1 MNLLAQSTSPY
12 LLQHKDN
19 PVHWRPWGP
28 EALAEAQQGNKPI
41 LLSVGY
47 AACHWCHVMAHESFE
62 DPTTAGLMNALFVN
76 IKVDREERPDLDA
89 IYQTAIGMMGEQGG
103 WPLTVFLTPQ
113 GEPFWG
119 GTYFPPEAKFGRP
132 AFPEVLREVS
142 RLYQEN
148 GEQVAKNTQTLKT
161 GLSQLFESN
170 RPGQQLDPATLDAA
184 MKRVCQQVDVFHGG
198 MLGAPKF
205 PNVPAIE
212 LMWRAYQ
219 NTMLP
224 QFLHAVDM
232 TLTNMCQGGIYD
244 HLGGGF
250 SRYSVDD
257 RWLVPHFEKMIY
269 DNAQLIDVLSMVWLQ
284 TRNPTYKSRIE
295 ETVGWALREML
306 TEGGAFASSIDAD
319 SEGKE
324 GTFYVWT
331 EEEVDR
337 ALGKDSALFK
347 QVYDVRA
354 QGNWE
359 EGRNILHRLRTP
371 VPLPAVQ
378 EGKLNALRE
387 KLFIHRNS
395 RVKPGRDD
403 KVLADWNGLMI
414 YGLVQAADALNR
426 VDWQAAAVK
435 AFWFVADTMGKE
447 VPGKGFELAHSW
459 RAGKTGTHGLA
470 EDYANMS
477 RAAIALYELTGHQP
491 YLDKALQ
498 WVNTLN
504 NNFWRMDIGGYAS
517 TPADGDPLIVRLR
530 TVMDGA
536 TPASNGTMMSV
547 LTRLEVLTGDPI
559 HSERFSVLTQA
570 FAEDARRQLISA
582 STYLNGFDLILRAI
596 QIVIVGQRNDAGV
609 AAFRDVFRRMSLP
622 NKVVSI
628 IAPGEALHATHPAN
642 GKGQVNNKVT
652 VYLCAGR
659 VCSAPITDPNQ
670 LELQLK
676 TRVVGPE
683 GTPTVRA

>member
-19 PVHWRPWGP
+19 PVHWRQWGP
-28 EALAEAQQGNKPI
+28 EALAEAKEGDKPI

-62 DPTTAGLMNALFVN
+62 DPTTAALMNSLFVN
-76 IKVDREERPDLDA
+76 VKVDREERPDIDA
-89 IYQTAIGMMGEQGG
+89 IYQTALSMMGEQGG
-103 WPLTVFLTPQ
+103 WPLTLFLTPK

-132 AFPEVLREVS
+132 AFADALREVS
-142 RLYQEN
+142 RLYREN
-148 GEQVAKNTQTLKT
+148 GEQVTKNTTTLRA
-161 GLSQLFESN
+161 GLQQVFESN
-170 RPGQQLDPATLDAA
+170 RAGQQLDPATLDAA
-184 MKRVCQQVDVFHGG
+184 MKRLCQQIDVFHGG
-198 MLGAPKF
+198 LLGAPKF
-205 PNVPAIE
+205 PNTPVIE

-257 RWLVPHFEKMIY
+257 RWMVPHFEKMLY
-269 DNAQLIDVLSMVWLQ
+269 DNAQMIDVLSLVWLQ
-284 TRNPTYKSRIE
+284 TRNPTYRARIE

-306 TEGGAFASSIDAD
+306 TEVGAFASSIDAD
-319 SEGKE
+319 SEGEE
-324 GTFYVWT
+324 GKFYVWT
-331 EEEVDR
+331 EEEIDS
-337 ALGKDSALFK
+337 ALGKDAPLFK
-347 QVYDVRA
+347 QVYDVRP

-359 EGRNILHRLRTP
+359 GRTILHRLRTP
-371 VPLPAVQ
+371 VPLQAVQ

-387 KLFIHRNS
+387 KLFLHREK

-403 KVLADWNGLMI
+403 KVLADWNGLMV

-435 AFWFVADTMGKE
+435 AFWFVADKMGKDLGAGE
-447 VPGKGFELAHSW
+447 KLAHSS
-459 RAGKTGTHGLA
+459 RAGQAGAPGVA
-470 EDYANMS
+470 DDYADMA
-477 RAAIALYELTGHQP
+477 RAALALYEVTGHQP
-491 YLDKALQ
+491 YFERAQ
-498 WVNTLN
+498 AWVKTLN
-504 NNFWRMDIGGYAS
+504 DNFWRMDIGGYAL
-517 TPADGDPLIVRLR
+517 TPADGDPLIARVR

-536 TPASNGTMMSV
+536 TPSVNGTMMHV
-547 LTRLEVLTGDPI
+547 LARLEALTGDTI
-559 HSERFSVLTQA
+559 HAERFSVLTQA

-582 STYLNGFDLILRAI
+582 ATYLNGFDFILRAMH
-596 QIVIVGQRNDAGV
+596 IVIVGQRNDPGV
-609 AAFRDVFRRMSLP
+609 AAFRDVLKRLSMP
-622 NKVVSI
+622 NKVVTVV
-628 IAPGEALHATHPAN
+628 APGEALHPTHPAN
-642 GKGQVNNKVT
+642 GKGQVNNKAT

-659 VCSAPITDPNQ
+659 TCSPPITDANQ
-670 LELQLK
+670 FELQLK
-676 TRVVGPE
+676 TRVVGADAA
-683 GTPTVRA
+683 PTVRA